1 MDAYPPQDGA
11 SSELVPEYGVT
22 DTPDVADRLLKN
34 ANDLTRPAPARQDA
48 PFRKQG
54 GSERNGEEVH
64 TKLCLTS
71 SLLISGLCSLTAML
85 IFPAV

>member
-1 MDAYPPQDGA
+1 MDAYPSQGGA

-34 ANDLTRPAPARQDA
+34 ANDLTRPSPARQDA

-54 GSERNGEEVH
+54 RSERNGEEVH
-64 TKLCLTS
+64 NQA
-71 SLLISGLCSLTAML
+71 LLD
-85 IFPAV
+85 PAAC